1 MASRILRSP
10 PTVQRSRFALLASDS
25 DSSDAEVESTP
36 PPPSRHRASGKV
48 APPSAPL
55 KMPAAALFRP
65 MVGPDPVMAALLRG
79 DITWGDIDENGDL
92 LPPLKPAFAS
102 MSIQGDIWGY
112 EAETAM
118 WSQPFAANLEVHAAD
133 AYDTSALTETE
144 WTDMLS
150 WMCANGWEI
159 TGAGRNFVSAHP
171 ADLPPTVWVSLEA
184 FYAAKEAGAVAEAA
198 HPVVRSVAV
207 PPPALG
213 AAGTD
218 GGRRKGAP
226 ISQFCKAGRACEEAG
241 CRYVHGDT
249 IPVKNQPCGGP
260 REGPHA
266 GDGSHCSKRHVEA
279 GRTPCLFLHPDETWK
294 EGMCRHRVK

>member
-1 MASRILRSP
+1 MASRVLRAP
-10 PTVQRSRFALLASDS
+10 PAVQRSRFALLDSSDS
-25 DSSDAEVESTP
+25 DSEVDVPVTP
-36 PPPSRHRASGKV
+36 AKKVIVRAATPKR
-48 APPSAPL
+48 PAPL
-55 KMPAAALFRP
+55 VVTA
-65 MVGPDPVMAALLRG
+65 GPDPVMAALLRG
-79 DITWGDIDENGDL
+79 DIAWGDIDVDGNL

-102 MSIQGDIWGY
+102 AAILGDIWGSA
-112 EAETAM
+112 AESDM
-118 WSQPFAANLEVHAAD
+118 WNQPFAANLEAHAQS

-150 WMCANGWEI
+150 WLCANGWEI
-159 TGAGRNFVSAHP
+159 TGAGRNFVSAAP
-171 ADLPPTVWVSLEA
+171 ADLPPTAWVSLEA
-184 FYAAKEAGAVAEAA
+184 FYAVKEAGAIAESA
-198 HPVVRSVAV
+198 HPVVRAVAI
-207 PPPALG
+207 PPPPMA

-218 GGRRKGAP
+218 GGKRKGPP

-266 GDGSHCSKRHVEA
+266 GDACHCSKRHVEA
-279 GRTPCLFLHPDETWK
+279 GRTPCLFLHPDETWT

>member
-1 MASRILRSP
+1 
-10 PTVQRSRFALLASDS
+10 
-25 DSSDAEVESTP
+25 
-36 PPPSRHRASGKV
+36 
-48 APPSAPL
+48 
-55 KMPAAALFRP
+55 

-92 LPPLKPAFAS
+92 LPPLKATFAS
-102 MSIQGDIWGY
+102 PILGDIWGY

-118 WSQPFAANLEVHAAD
+118 WSQPFATNLEAHTHD
-133 AYDTSALTETE
+133 AYDTSALTDDE
-144 WTDMLS
+144 WTAMLS

-159 TGAGRNFVSAHP
+159 TAATRDSVIANP
-171 ADLPPTVWVSLEA
+171 ADLPPTAWVSLET
-184 FYAAKEAGAVAEAA
+184 FYAVKEAGAVAEAA

-266 GDGSHCSKRHVEA
+266 GDGAHCSKRHVEA
-279 GRTPCLFLHPDETWK
+279 ALPAALGGSDPALRAGGRTPCLFLHPDETWK